1 MEAIDKASSTA
12 KAWLKDIGDQS
23 RWSKHV
29 FHPTVCCDENKINFI
44 ESFNATLRLEKC
56 KPLLTLVEGMYSTN
70 IATRIRIL
78 IIVCFNMNSIF
89 DVYRN

>member
-29 FHPTVCCDENKINFI
+29 FHPTVCCVENKKIL
-44 ESFNATLRLEKC
+44 LRASMLHLGLK
-56 KPLLTLVEGMYSTN
+56 
-70 IATRIRIL
+70 
-78 IIVCFNMNSIF
+78 
-89 DVYRN
+89 DVSHC